1 MSVLDNSADL
11 ANAGT
16 CWVMLKPF
24 DVRLKAKDQDLL
36 SIFAALAE
44 ALASLPDGRRYVLP
58 PPAIQG
64 IGNAGGFQMQL
75 EMLGGSFDY
84 QKLSNLAPTRSSR
97 GEHAIQRCA
106 TC

>member
-1 MSVLDNSADL
+1 M
-11 ANAGT
+11 
-16 CWVMLKPF
+16 
-24 DVRLKAKDQDLL
+24 
-36 SIFAALAE
+36 
-44 ALASLPDGRRYVLP
+44 LP

-84 QKLSNLAPTRSSR
+84 QKLNNLTQEIVKQAAARPALCR
-97 GEHAIQRCA
+97 